1 MLYVYVSLHRPFM
14 LAFLDLP
21 VSCDQRCSPWNRRT
35 RRELRDLARRILTN
49 KFAPKSDDVGDAGQ
63 VTRDHGCEGTAP
75 SLLDG
80 VIAVE
85 MGMWPN

>member
-1 MLYVYVSLHRPFM
+1 MLYVYVSSRRPFM

-35 RRELRDLARRILTN
+35 RRELRDLAHRILTN
-49 KFAPKSDDVGDAGQ
+49 KFTEKSDDTGDAGQ
-63 VTRDHGCEGTAP
+63 VTRDHGCKDTTP
-75 SLLDG
+75 SPLEG

-85 MGMWPN
+85 MGMWPD